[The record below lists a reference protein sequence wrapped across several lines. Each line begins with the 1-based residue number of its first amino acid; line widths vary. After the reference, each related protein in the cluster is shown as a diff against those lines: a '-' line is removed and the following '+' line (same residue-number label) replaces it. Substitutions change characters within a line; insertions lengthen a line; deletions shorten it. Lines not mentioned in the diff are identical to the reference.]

1 MSEEIKNETQ
11 TNIDE
16 TNTTDESKKPEEQN
30 VENKQIPYDRFKQKV
45 DEANALK
52 EKLAEIEKEQAE
64 KERKE
69 LEEKENY
76 KALYE
81 QVLEQIEETKSKA
94 LSAKKE
100 TALKIAG
107 YDDEQVDLLSKL
119 IEGESDEEIGAS
131 VEQIK
136 AKFPIKDD
144 YADPSPFNGTKE
156 KPTIVGAEEQAKSIY
171 ERIKNKIR

>member
-1 MSEEIKNETQ
+1 MGEEIKNTET
-11 TNIDE
+11 IDE
-16 TNTTDESKKPEEQN
+16 TNPTDESKNTGEPN
-30 VENKQIPYDRFKQKV
+30 VEGQKIPYDRFKQKV

-94 LSAKKE
+94 LSVKKE

-107 YDDEQVDLLSKL
+107 YDDEQVNLLSKL
-119 IEGESDEEIGAS
+119 IEGERDEEISAS

-136 AKFPIKDD
+136 AKFPIKDN
-144 YADPSPFNGTKE
+144 YADPSPFNGQKE
-156 KPTIVGAEEQAKSIY
+156 KPKSVDAEEVGRNAVS
-171 ERIKNKIR
+171 RVLHKIRL